1 MKWLLRKRAPKLE
14 TTREKVER
22 IRKALVLN
30 LETGNYEITR
40 EYRDAVIDEIME
52 HLEDDQ
58 NVPA

>member
-1 MKWLLRKRAPKLE
+1 MKWLFRKRAPKLE

-22 IRKALVLN
+22 IRKALILN

-40 EYRDAVIDEIME
+40 EYKDAVIDEIME

-58 NVPA
+58 NVSA